1 MGSGSSIG
9 LDHEGATMAVR
20 QSPQHGHGYHLE
32 SPFSQFRE
40 LAMAVEREY
49 AAQQSE
55 SSNPKKRDGSL
66 TDFDPDELLKELVKK
81 MQEGGFLLPIGE
93 DVEFQYEEKKR
104 QKERYRSEKKNRRKE
119 RYNCSSSTLSNNS
132 CSQSLGCMEDL
143 ISISGSTG
151 SKYLRRKSEKTEQKS
166 SRMVRRSR
174 AQQKKTIVSEA
185 TSTIAT

>member
-1 MGSGSSIG
+1 
-9 LDHEGATMAVR
+9 MAVR
-20 QSPQHGHGYHLE
+20 QSPQNGHGYHLE

-55 SSNPKKRDGSL
+55 SSKPRKRDGSL
-66 TDFDPDELLKELVKK
+66 TEFDPDELLKELVKK

-104 QKERYRSEKKNRRKE
+104 QKERYRSEKKNMRKE

-132 CSQSLGCMEDL
+132 FSQSLGCMEDL
-143 ISISGSTG
+143 ISISGSAG
-151 SKYLRRKSEKTEQKS
+151 SKYLRRKSEKIEQKS
-166 SRMVRRSR
+166 TSRMVRRSR
-174 AQQKKTIVSEA
+174 AQQKKAIVSEA
-185 TSTIAT
+185 TSTIET